1 VKKLFLINQKKIK
14 FLKNIKKK
22 IYSKLTNLVDLGL
35 IKINLCNTTKNKRG
49 GNVIISNS
57 ILINLLL
64 NDVEKKMEFIN
75 FITKIYF
82 NYLEIF
88 PNPCFRLW
96 FLIILCSLCF
106 NNILKF
112 YLEYTNGSKTK
123 RTYFAI
129 YVIAVSFILSQCLLL
144 ISSNNTDTSDR
155 GILLLYVYITATL
168 MLFLIFLALTTNE
181 SYLEKELK
189 NNQYNQYSIK
199 IGTSNYIFYN
209 KIILTLPVIILYF
222 YLMIEFKNE
231 WLILNEI
238 LEINTN
244 LKEKILFSPE
254 FKFITNYNDYFKNSV
269 SKENFIYYKSTNNNK
284 QTYVWNSFID
294 IKNSIESN
302 SLGYALSALL
312 QSCTLFLI
320 IISLLI

>member
-1 VKKLFLINQKKIK
+1 MKKLFLINQKKIK

>member
-1 VKKLFLINQKKIK
+1 M
-14 FLKNIKKK
+14 LK
-22 IYSKLTNLVDLGL
+22 
-35 IKINLCNTTKNKRG
+35 
-49 GNVIISNS
+49 
-57 ILINLLL
+57 
-64 NDVEKKMEFIN
+64 KKMEFIN